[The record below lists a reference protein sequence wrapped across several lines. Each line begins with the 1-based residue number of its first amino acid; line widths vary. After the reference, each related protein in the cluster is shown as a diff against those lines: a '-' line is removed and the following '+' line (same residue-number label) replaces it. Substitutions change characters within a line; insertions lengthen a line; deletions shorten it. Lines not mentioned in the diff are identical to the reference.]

1 MEWGKGIQGG
11 ESEND
16 NLREGILKQET
27 WKEKSRGRSRGEF
40 LEEEPDESPGKG
52 NPEVENHERKG
63 FTNHKNRSSENGN
76 LDKEKPEKKTKTES
90 GEREY
95 RKVYPKK
102 KKSRD
107 GKL

>member
-27 WKEKSRGRSRGEF
+27 WKEKSRGRYRGEF

-52 NPEVENHERKG
+52 NPEGENHERKG
-63 FTNHKNRSSENGN
+63 FTRKGIPRKRVSRRKQSLQGDVPERIRR
-76 LDKEKPEKKTKTES
+76 KRITKP
-90 GEREY
+90 
-95 RKVYPKK
+95 
-102 KKSRD
+102 
-107 GKL
+107 